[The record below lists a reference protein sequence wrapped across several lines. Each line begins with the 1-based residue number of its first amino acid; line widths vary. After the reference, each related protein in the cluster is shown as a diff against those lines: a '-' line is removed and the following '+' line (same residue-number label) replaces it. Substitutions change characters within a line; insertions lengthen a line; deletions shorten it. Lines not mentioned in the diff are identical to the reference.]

1 MFVGSLKSMFED
13 LLACLPEFEYFCTLL
28 KHKGISMTGQKTP
41 TALGTESIGKLL
53 MQYAI
58 PAIIAMT
65 ASSLYNMV
73 DSIFIGHGVGT
84 MAISGL
90 ALTFP
95 LMNLAAAFGSLVG
108 VGASTLISVKLG
120 QKDYD
125 TAQRV
130 LGNVVVL
137 NILLGVAFTVV
148 VMAFLDPILYFF
160 GGSDQ
165 TIGYARDYMQII
177 LLGNVVTH
185 LYLGLNAVLRSSGHP
200 QEAMYATIATVVIN
214 TLLDPLFI
222 YGLGWGIRGAAIA
235 TIVAQIVSL
244 LWQLKLFGNKDELLH
259 FHRGIFR
266 LRRKIVSDSLAIGM
280 SPFLM
285 NLAAC
290 FIVILINQGLK
301 EYGGDLAIG
310 AFGIVNR
317 LVFIVVM
324 IVMGLNQGM
333 QPIAGYNFGAKRYD
347 RVNRVLKLTIIYA
360 TGVTTFGFF
369 VGMLMPDL
377 VVGIFT
383 SDREL
388 VDISARGLRIV
399 VMFFPIIGFQMVTA
413 NFFQSI
419 GMAGKAIFLS
429 LTRQMMILL
438 PCLLIL
444 PRFYGTAGV
453 WYSMP
458 VSDLIASLIA
468 AAMLIWQFRMFR
480 EKA

>member
-1 MFVGSLKSMFED
+1 
-13 LLACLPEFEYFCTLL
+13 
-28 KHKGISMTGQKTP
+28 MTAQKTP

-53 MQYAI
+53 MQYAV

-84 MAISGL
+84 MALSAL

-95 LMNLAAAFGSLVG
+95 LMNLGAAFGALVG
-108 VGASTLISVKLG
+108 VGAATLISVKLG

-130 LGNVVVL
+130 LGNVFVL
-137 NILLGVAFTVV
+137 NILLGLAFTVIV
-148 VMAFLDPILYFF
+148 FPFLNPILYFF
-160 GGSDQ
+160 GGSDE
-165 TIGYARDYMQII
+165 TVEYARQFMEII

-185 LYLGLNAVLRSSGHP
+185 LYLGLNAVLRASGHP
-200 QEAMYATIATVVIN
+200 KQAMYATIATVAIN
-214 TLLDPLFI
+214 TILAPIFI
-222 YGLGWGIRGAAIA
+222 FMFDWGIRRAAIA
-235 TIVAQIVSL
+235 TVSAQVIAL
-244 LWQLKLFGNKDELLH
+244 LWQLKQFNNANELLH
-259 FHRGIFR
+259 FRRGIFR
-266 LRRKIVSDSLAIGM
+266 LKRKIVFDSLAIGM

-290 FIVILINQGLK
+290 LIVILINQGLK
-301 EYGGDLAIG
+301 KYGGDLAIG

-333 QPIAGYNFGAKRYD
+333 QPIAGYNFGAKLYD
-347 RVNRVLKLTIIYA
+347 RVNKVLKLTIIYA
-360 TGVTTFGFF
+360 TCVTTFGFL
-369 VGMLMPDL
+369 VGMLAPNL

-383 SDREL
+383 SDAEL
-388 VDISARGLRIV
+388 TELSATGLRIT
-399 VMFFPIIGFQMVTA
+399 VMFFPIIGFQMVTS

-429 LTRQMMILL
+429 LTRQMLILL

-444 PRFYGTAGV
+444 PHFFGVAGV

-458 VSDLIASLIA
+458 VSDLLASLIA
-468 AAMLIWQFRMFR
+468 LVMLVYQFRKF
-480 EKA
+480 KTAAAH

>member
-1 MFVGSLKSMFED
+1 M
-13 LLACLPEFEYFCTLL
+13 A
-28 KHKGISMTGQKTP
+28 GQKNP

-53 MQYAI
+53 MQYAV

-65 ASSLYNMV
+65 AASLYNMV

-130 LGNVVVL
+130 LGNVFVL
-137 NILLGVAFTVV
+137 NILLGVVFTVV
-148 VMAFLDPILYFF
+148 VMIFLDPILYFF
-160 GGSDQ
+160 GGSEQ

-177 LLGNVVTH
+177 LLGNVITH

-200 QEAMYATIATVVIN
+200 QKAMYATIATVVIN
-214 TLLDPLFI
+214 TILDPVFI
-222 YGLGWGIRGAAIA
+222 YGFGWGIRGAAIA
-235 TIVAQIVSL
+235 TIVAQLLSL
-244 LWQLKLFGNKDELLH
+244 IWLFKLFTNREELLH
-259 FHRGIFR
+259 FHRGIFK
-266 LRRKIVSDSLAIGM
+266 LKRKIVFDSLAIGL

-301 EYGGDLAIG
+301 KHGGDLAIG

-317 LVFIVVM
+317 LVFIIVM

-333 QPIAGYNFGAKRYD
+333 QPIAGYNFGAQQYG
-347 RVNRVLKLTIIYA
+347 RVNKVLKLTILYA
-360 TGVTTFGFF
+360 TIVTTFGFL
-369 VGMLMPDL
+369 VGVLVPDL
-377 VVGIFT
+377 VVSVFT
-383 SDREL
+383 SDAEL
-388 VDISARGLRIV
+388 VELSAKGLRIV
-399 VMFFPIIGFQMVTA
+399 VMFFPIIGFQMVTS

-429 LTRQMMILL
+429 LTRQMLILL

-444 PRFYGTAGV
+444 PHFFGVAGV

-458 VSDLIASLIA
+458 ISDILASLIA
-468 AAMLIWQFRMFR
+468 LVMLVMQFRKF
-480 EKA
+480 KAAAH

>member
-1 MFVGSLKSMFED
+1 MV
-13 LLACLPEFEYFCTLL
+13 
-28 KHKGISMTGQKTP
+28 GQKTP
-41 TALGTESIGKLL
+41 TALGTENIGKLL
-53 MQYAI
+53 MQYAV

-108 VGASTLISVKLG
+108 VGAATLISVKLG

-130 LGNVVVL
+130 LGNVFVL
-137 NILLGVAFTVV
+137 NILLGVAFTVI

-160 GGSDQ
+160 GGSDE
-165 TIGYARDYMQII
+165 TVGYARDYMYII
-177 LLGNVVTH
+177 LLGNTITH

-200 QEAMYATIATVVIN
+200 QKAMYATIATVIIN
-214 TLLDPLFI
+214 TILDPVFI
-222 YGLGWGIRGAAIA
+222 YGFGWGIRGAAIA
-235 TIVAQIVSL
+235 TIVAQIISL
-244 LWQLKLFGNKDELLH
+244 MWQLWIFSSKEELLH

-266 LRRKIVSDSLAIGM
+266 LKRKIVFDSLAIGM

-285 NLAAC
+285 NMAAC

-301 EYGGDLAIG
+301 KYGGDLAIG

-317 LVFIVVM
+317 LVFIIVM

-333 QPIAGYNFGAKRYD
+333 QPIAGYNFGAKQYE
-347 RVNRVLKLTIIYA
+347 RVTKTLKLTIIYA
-360 TGVTTFGFF
+360 TGVTTFGFII
-369 VGMLMPDL
+369 GMLFSDT

-383 SDREL
+383 SDAEL
-388 VDISARGLRIV
+388 IELSAKGLRIV

-419 GMAGKAIFLS
+419 GMASKAIFLS
-429 LTRQMMILL
+429 LTRQMVVLL

-444 PRFYGTAGV
+444 PRFSVQQEFGIACLSPIS
-453 WYSMP
+453 WP
-458 VSDLIASLIA
+458 V
-468 AAMLIWQFRMFR
+468 
-480 EKA
+480 

>member
-1 MFVGSLKSMFED
+1 M
-13 LLACLPEFEYFCTLL
+13 T
-28 KHKGISMTGQKTP
+28 TGQKAP
-41 TALGTESIGKLL
+41 TALGTEKIGKLL

-58 PAIIAMT
+58 PAIVAMT

-108 VGASTLISVKLG
+108 VGAATLISVKLG

-130 LGNVVVL
+130 LGNVFVL
-137 NILLGVAFTVV
+137 NILLGVAFTVI

-160 GGSDQ
+160 GGSDE
-165 TIGYARDYMQII
+165 TVGYARDYMYII
-177 LLGNVVTH
+177 LLGNTITH

-200 QEAMYATIATVVIN
+200 QKAMYATIATVIIN
-214 TLLDPLFI
+214 TILDPVFI
-222 YGLGWGIRGAAIA
+222 YGFGWGIRGAAIA
-235 TIVAQIVSL
+235 TIVAQIISL
-244 LWQLKLFGNKDELLH
+244 MWQLWIFSSKEELLH

-266 LRRKIVSDSLAIGM
+266 LKRKIVFDSLAIGM

-285 NLAAC
+285 NMAAC

-301 EYGGDLAIG
+301 KYGGDLAIG

-317 LVFIVVM
+317 LVFIIVM

-333 QPIAGYNFGAKRYD
+333 QPIAGYNFGAKQYE
-347 RVNRVLKLTIIYA
+347 RVTKTLKLTIIYV
-360 TGVTTFGFF
+360 TGVTTFGFII
-369 VGMLMPDL
+369 GMLFSDT

-383 SDREL
+383 SDAEL
-388 VDISARGLRIV
+388 IELSAKGLRIV

-419 GMAGKAIFLS
+419 GMASKAIFLS
-429 LTRQMMILL
+429 LTRQMVVLL

-444 PRFYGTAGV
+444 PRFFGAAGV

-458 VSDLIASLIA
+458 ISDLLASLIA
-468 AAMLIWQFRMFR
+468 GTMLVWQFRKFR
-480 EKA
+480 VQAQGR

>member
-1 MFVGSLKSMFED
+1 M
-13 LLACLPEFEYFCTLL
+13 A
-28 KHKGISMTGQKTP
+28 GQKTP

-53 MQYAI
+53 MQYAV

-73 DSIFIGHGVGT
+73 DSIFIGQGVGT

-95 LMNLAAAFGSLVG
+95 LMNLSAAFGSLVG

-120 QKDYD
+120 QRDYD

-130 LGNVVVL
+130 LGNVFVL
-137 NILLGVAFTVV
+137 NILLGLALTVV
-148 VMAFLDPILYFF
+148 VMCFLDPILYFF

-165 TIGYARDYMQII
+165 TVGYARDYMQII
-177 LLGNVVTH
+177 LLGNVITH

-200 QEAMYATIATVVIN
+200 QKAMYATIATVVVN
-214 TLLDPLFI
+214 TILDPVFI
-222 YGLGWGIRGAAIA
+222 YGFGWGIRGAAIA
-235 TIVAQIVSL
+235 TILAQMLSL
-244 LWQLKLFGNKDELLH
+244 AWQCRLFSDKDELLH

-266 LRRKIVSDSLAIGM
+266 LRRKIVFDSLAIGM

-290 FIVILINQGLK
+290 FIVIIVNQGMK
-301 EYGGDLAIG
+301 EHGGDLAIG

-333 QPIAGYNFGAKRYD
+333 QPIAGYNFGAQQYG
-347 RVNRVLKLTIIYA
+347 RVNKVLLLTIGYA
-360 TGVTTFGFF
+360 TVVTTFGFL
-369 VGMLMPDL
+369 VGMLAPEL
-377 VVGIFT
+377 VVSIFT
-383 SDREL
+383 TDDEL
-388 VDISARGLRIV
+388 IALAARGLRIT
-399 VMFFPIIGFQMVTA
+399 VMFFPIIGFQMVTS

-419 GMAGKAIFLS
+419 GMASKAIFLS
-429 LTRQMMILL
+429 LSRQMLILL

-444 PRFYGTAGV
+444 PRFYGLAGV

-458 VSDLIASLIA
+458 VSDLLASLIA
-468 AAMLIWQFRMFR
+468 LVMLVAQFRKF
-480 EKA
+480 KAAAA

>member
-1 MFVGSLKSMFED
+1 M
-13 LLACLPEFEYFCTLL
+13 A
-28 KHKGISMTGQKTP
+28 GQKTP

-53 MQYAI
+53 MQYAV

-130 LGNVVVL
+130 LGNVFVL
-137 NILLGVAFTVV
+137 NILLGVSFTLI

-165 TIGYARDYMQII
+165 TVGYAKDYMQII
-177 LLGNVVTH
+177 LLGNAVTH

-200 QEAMYATIATVVIN
+200 QKAMYATVATVVIN
-214 TLLDPLFI
+214 TLLDPVFI
-222 YGLGWGIRGAAIA
+222 YVFNWGIRGAAIA
-235 TIVAQIVSL
+235 TIVAQMISL
-244 LWQLKLFGNKDELLH
+244 AWQLKLFSNKEELLH

-266 LRRKIVSDSLAIGM
+266 LKRKIVFDSLAIGM

-301 EYGGDLAIG
+301 KYGGDLAIG

-317 LVFIVVM
+317 LVFVVVM

-333 QPIAGYNFGAKRYD
+333 QPIAGYNFGARLYD
-347 RVNRVLKLTIIYA
+347 RVNKVLKLTIVYA
-360 TGVTTFGFF
+360 TAVTTFGFL
-369 VGMLMPDL
+369 VGMLVPDL

-383 SDREL
+383 SDAEL
-388 VDISARGLRIV
+388 IELSSRGLRIT
-399 VMFFPIIGFQMVTA
+399 VMFFPIIGFQMVTS

-429 LTRQMMILL
+429 LTRQMLILL

-444 PRFYGTAGV
+444 PHFFGAAGV

-458 VSDLIASLIA
+458 VSDVLASLIA
-468 AAMLIWQFRMFR
+468 LVMLVIQFRKFKVAAG
-480 EKA
+480 EGVY

>member
-1 MFVGSLKSMFED
+1 M
-13 LLACLPEFEYFCTLL
+13 A
-28 KHKGISMTGQKTP
+28 GQKTP

-53 MQYAI
+53 MQYAV

-73 DSIFIGHGVGT
+73 DSIFIGQGVGT

-95 LMNLAAAFGSLVG
+95 LMNLSAAFGSLVG

-120 QKDYD
+120 QRDYD

-130 LGNVVVL
+130 LGNVFVL
-137 NILLGVAFTVV
+137 NILLGLALTVV
-148 VMAFLDPILYFF
+148 VMCFLDPILYFF

-165 TIGYARDYMQII
+165 TVGYARDYMQII
-177 LLGNVVTH
+177 LLGNVITH

-200 QEAMYATIATVVIN
+200 QKAMYATIATVVVN
-214 TLLDPLFI
+214 TILDPVFI
-222 YGLGWGIRGAAIA
+222 YGFGWGIRGAAIA
-235 TIVAQIVSL
+235 TILAQMLSL
-244 LWQLKLFGNKDELLH
+244 AWQCRLFSDKDELLH

-266 LRRKIVSDSLAIGM
+266 LRRKIVFDSLAIGM

-290 FIVILINQGLK
+290 FIVIIVNQGMK
-301 EYGGDLAIG
+301 EHGGDLAIG

-333 QPIAGYNFGAKRYD
+333 QPIAGYNFGAQQYG
-347 RVNRVLKLTIIYA
+347 RVNKVLLLTIGYA
-360 TGVTTFGFF
+360 TVVTTFGFL
-369 VGMLMPDL
+369 VGMLAPEL
-377 VVGIFT
+377 VVSIFT
-383 SDREL
+383 TDDEL
-388 VDISARGLRIV
+388 IALAARGLRIT
-399 VMFFPIIGFQMVTA
+399 VMFFPIIGFQMVTS

-419 GMAGKAIFLS
+419 GMASKAIFLS
-429 LTRQMMILL
+429 LSRQMLILL

-444 PRFYGTAGV
+444 PRFYGLAGV

-458 VSDLIASLIA
+458 VSDLLASLIA
-468 AAMLIWQFRMFR
+468 LVMLVAQFRKF
-480 EKA
+480 KAAAAA

>member
-1 MFVGSLKSMFED
+1 M
-13 LLACLPEFEYFCTLL
+13 A
-28 KHKGISMTGQKTP
+28 GQKTP

-53 MQYAI
+53 MQYAV

-130 LGNVVVL
+130 LGNVFVL
-137 NILLGVAFTVV
+137 NILLGVSFTLIVL
-148 VMAFLDPILYFF
+148 AFLDPILYFF

-165 TIGYARDYMQII
+165 TVGYARDYMQII
-177 LLGNVVTH
+177 LLGNAVTH

-200 QEAMYATIATVVIN
+200 QKAMYATVTTVVIN
-214 TLLDPLFI
+214 TILDPVFI
-222 YGLGWGIRGAAIA
+222 YGFNWGIRGAAIA
-235 TIVAQIVSL
+235 TIVAQMISL
-244 LWQLKLFGNKDELLH
+244 TWQLKLFSNKEELLH

-266 LRRKIVSDSLAIGM
+266 LKRKIVFDSLAIGM

-285 NLAAC
+285 NMAAC

-301 EYGGDLAIG
+301 KYGGDLAIG

-317 LVFIVVM
+317 LVFVVVM

-333 QPIAGYNFGAKRYD
+333 QPIAGYNFGARQYD
-347 RVNRVLKLTIIYA
+347 RVNKVLKLTIIYA
-360 TGVTTFGFF
+360 TAVTTFGFL
-369 VGMLMPDL
+369 VGMLVPDW

-383 SDREL
+383 SDTEL
-388 VDISARGLRIV
+388 IALSSKGLRIT
-399 VMFFPIIGFQMVTA
+399 VMFFPIIGFQMVTS

-429 LTRQMMILL
+429 LTRQMLILL
-438 PCLLIL
+438 PCLLQCVS
-444 PRFYGTAGV
+444 V
-453 WYSMP
+453 WCVRVHVCAH
-458 VSDLIASLIA
+458 VSPQLTLEC
-468 AAMLIWQFRMFR
+468 RV
-480 EKA
+480 

>member
-1 MFVGSLKSMFED
+1 M
-13 LLACLPEFEYFCTLL
+13 A
-28 KHKGISMTGQKTP
+28 GQKTP
-41 TALGTESIGKLL
+41 TALGTESIGRLL
-53 MQYAI
+53 MQYAV

-73 DSIFIGHGVGT
+73 DSIFIGQGVGT

-95 LMNLAAAFGSLVG
+95 LMNLSAAFGSLVG
-108 VGASTLISVKLG
+108 VGASTLISVRLG

-130 LGNVVVL
+130 LGNVFVL
-137 NILLGVAFTVV
+137 NILLGMVFMI
-148 VMAFLDPILYFF
+148 VMLAFLEPILYFF

-165 TIGYARDYMQII
+165 TVGYAREYMQII
-177 LLGNVVTH
+177 LLGNIITH

-200 QEAMYATIATVVIN
+200 QKAMYATVGTVIIN
-214 TLLDPLFI
+214 TILDPLFI
-222 YGLGWGIRGAAIA
+222 YGFGWGIRGAAIA
-235 TIVAQIVSL
+235 TVLAQL
-244 LWQLKLFGNKDELLH
+244 LALAWQFKLFGNKDELLH

-266 LRRKIVSDSLAIGM
+266 LKRKIVFDSLAIGM

-301 EYGGDLAIG
+301 RHGGDLAIG
-310 AFGIVNR
+310 AYGIVNR

-333 QPIAGYNFGAKRYD
+333 QPIAGYNFGARQYE
-347 RVNRVLKLTIIYA
+347 RVNKVLKLTIIYA
-360 TGVTTFGFF
+360 TGVTSLGFL
-369 VGMLMPDL
+369 VGMLVPD
-377 VVGIFT
+377 VVVSIFT
-383 SDREL
+383 SDAEL
-388 VDISARGLRIV
+388 IGLSAKGLRIV
-399 VMFFPIIGFQMVTA
+399 VMFFPIIGFQMVTS

-429 LTRQMMILL
+429 LTRQMLILL

-444 PRFYGTAGV
+444 PQFFGVEGV

-458 VSDLIASLIA
+458 VSDLLASLIA
-468 AAMLIWQFRMFR
+468 LMMLVMQFRKFKVAAAEGR
-480 EKA
+480 

>member
-1 MFVGSLKSMFED
+1 
-13 LLACLPEFEYFCTLL
+13 
-28 KHKGISMTGQKTP
+28 MTAQKTP

-53 MQYAI
+53 MQYAV

-130 LGNVVVL
+130 LGNVFVL
-137 NILLGVAFTVV
+137 NIVLGLAFTVI
-148 VMAFLDPILYFF
+148 VMLFLDPILYFF

-165 TIGYARDYMQII
+165 TVGYARDYMQII
-177 LLGNVVTH
+177 LLGNTVTH

-200 QEAMYATIATVVIN
+200 QKAMYATIATVVVN
-214 TLLDPLFI
+214 TILDPVFI
-222 YGLGWGIRGAAIA
+222 YGFGWGIRGAAIA
-235 TIVAQIVSL
+235 TIVAQVISL
-244 LWQLKLFGNKDELLH
+244 TWQLKLFGNKDELLH

-266 LRRKIVSDSLAIGM
+266 LRRKIVFDSLAIGM

-285 NLAAC
+285 NMAAC

-301 EYGGDLAIG
+301 KYGGDLAIG

-333 QPIAGYNFGAKRYD
+333 QPIAGYNFGAKLYE
-347 RVNRVLKLTIIYA
+347 RVNKVLKLTIIYA
-360 TGVTTFGFF
+360 TAVTTFGFL
-369 VGMLMPDL
+369 VGMLLPDL

-383 SDREL
+383 SDAEL
-388 VDISARGLRIV
+388 TELSATGLRIT
-399 VMFFPIIGFQMVTA
+399 VMFFPIIGFQMVTS

-429 LTRQMMILL
+429 LTRQMLILL

-444 PRFYGTAGV
+444 PHFLAWPGCGIACRY
-453 WYSMP
+453 
-458 VSDLIASLIA
+458 LICLQA
-468 AAMLIWQFRMFR
+468 
-480 EKA
+480 

>member
-1 MFVGSLKSMFED
+1 M
-13 LLACLPEFEYFCTLL
+13 A
-28 KHKGISMTGQKTP
+28 GQKTP

-53 MQYAI
+53 MQYAV

-73 DSIFIGHGVGT
+73 DSIFIGQGVGT

-95 LMNLAAAFGSLVG
+95 LMNLSAAFGSLVG

-120 QKDYD
+120 QRDYD

-130 LGNVVVL
+130 LGNVFVL
-137 NILLGVAFTVV
+137 NILLGLALTVV
-148 VMAFLDPILYFF
+148 VMCFLDPILYFF

-165 TIGYARDYMQII
+165 TVGYARDYMQII
-177 LLGNVVTH
+177 LLGNVITH

-200 QEAMYATIATVVIN
+200 QKAMYATIATVVVN
-214 TLLDPLFI
+214 TILDPVFI
-222 YGLGWGIRGAAIA
+222 YGFGWGIRGAAIA
-235 TIVAQIVSL
+235 TILAQMLSL
-244 LWQLKLFGNKDELLH
+244 AWQCRLFSDKDELLH

-266 LRRKIVSDSLAIGM
+266 LRRKIVFDSLAIGM

-290 FIVILINQGLK
+290 FIVIIVNQGMK
-301 EYGGDLAIG
+301 EHGGDLAIG

-333 QPIAGYNFGAKRYD
+333 QPIAGYNFGAQQYG
-347 RVNRVLKLTIIYA
+347 RVNKVLLLTIGYA
-360 TGVTTFGFF
+360 TVVTTFGFL
-369 VGMLMPDL
+369 VGMLAPEL
-377 VVGIFT
+377 VVSIFT
-383 SDREL
+383 TDDEL
-388 VDISARGLRIV
+388 IALAARGLRIT
-399 VMFFPIIGFQMVTA
+399 VMFFPIIGFQMVTS

-419 GMAGKAIFLS
+419 GMASKAIFLS
-429 LTRQMMILL
+429 LSRQMLILL
-438 PCLLIL
+438 PCLIIL
-444 PRFYGTAGV
+444 PRFYGLAGV

-458 VSDLIASLIA
+458 VSDLLASLIA
-468 AAMLIWQFRMFR
+468 LVMLLSQFRKF
-480 EKA
+480 KAAAA

>member
-1 MFVGSLKSMFED
+1 
-13 LLACLPEFEYFCTLL
+13 
-28 KHKGISMTGQKTP
+28 
-41 TALGTESIGKLL
+41 
-53 MQYAI
+53 
-58 PAIIAMT
+58 
-65 ASSLYNMV
+65 MV

-177 LLGNVVTH
+177 LLGNAVTH

>member
-1 MFVGSLKSMFED
+1 
-13 LLACLPEFEYFCTLL
+13 
-28 KHKGISMTGQKTP
+28 MTGQKTP
-41 TALGTESIGKLL
+41 TALGTENIGKLL
-53 MQYAI
+53 MQYAV

-120 QKDYD
+120 QRDYD

-130 LGNVVVL
+130 LGNVFVL

-160 GGSDQ
+160 GGSDE
-165 TIGYARDYMQII
+165 TVGYARDYMQII
-177 LLGNVVTH
+177 LLGNAVTH

-200 QEAMYATIATVVIN
+200 QKAMYATIATVVIN
-214 TLLDPLFI
+214 TILDPVFI
-222 YGLGWGIRGAAIA
+222 YGFGWGIRGAAVA
-235 TIVAQIVSL
+235 TIVAQAISL
-244 LWQLKLFGNKDELLH
+244 MWQLRIFGNKEELLH

-266 LRRKIVSDSLAIGM
+266 LKRKIVFDSLAIGM

-285 NLAAC
+285 NMAAC

-301 EYGGDLAIG
+301 EHGGDLAIG

-333 QPIAGYNFGAKRYD
+333 QPIAGYNFGAGLYA
-347 RVNRVLKLTIIYA
+347 RVIKTLKLTIIYA
-360 TGVTTFGFF
+360 TCITTFGFI
-369 VGMLMPDL
+369 VGMLFSNL
-377 VVGIFT
+377 VVSIFT
-383 SDREL
+383 SDAEL
-388 VDISARGLRIV
+388 IGLSAKGLRIV

-419 GMAGKAIFLS
+419 GQASKAIFLS
-429 LTRQMMILL
+429 LTRQMMLLL
-438 PCLLIL
+438 PCLIIL
-444 PRFYGTAGV
+444 PRFFGVAGV

-458 VSDLIASLIA
+458 ISDLLASLIA
-468 AAMLIWQFRMFR
+468 GAMLMWQFRKF
-480 EKA
+480 KARAQGGSMAA

>member
-1 MFVGSLKSMFED
+1 M
-13 LLACLPEFEYFCTLL
+13 T
-28 KHKGISMTGQKTP
+28 TGQKVP
-41 TALGTESIGKLL
+41 TALGTEKIGKLL

-58 PAIIAMT
+58 PAIVAMT

-108 VGASTLISVKLG
+108 VGAATLISVKLG

-130 LGNVVVL
+130 LGNVFVL
-137 NILLGVAFTVV
+137 NILLGVAFTVI

-160 GGSDQ
+160 GGSDE
-165 TIGYARDYMQII
+165 TVGYARDYMYII
-177 LLGNVVTH
+177 LLGNTITH

-200 QEAMYATIATVVIN
+200 QKAMYATIATVIIN
-214 TLLDPLFI
+214 TILDPVFI
-222 YGLGWGIRGAAIA
+222 YGFGWGIRGAAIA
-235 TIVAQIVSL
+235 TIVAQIISL
-244 LWQLKLFGNKDELLH
+244 MWQLWIFSSKEELLH

-266 LRRKIVSDSLAIGM
+266 LKRKIVFDSLAIGM

-285 NLAAC
+285 NMAAC

-301 EYGGDLAIG
+301 KYGGDLAIG

-317 LVFIVVM
+317 LVFIIVM

-333 QPIAGYNFGAKRYD
+333 QPIAGYNFGAKQYE
-347 RVNRVLKLTIIYA
+347 RVTKTLKLTIIYA
-360 TGVTTFGFF
+360 TGVTTFGFII
-369 VGMLMPDL
+369 GMLFSDT

-383 SDREL
+383 SDAEL
-388 VDISARGLRIV
+388 IELSAKGLRIV

-419 GMAGKAIFLS
+419 GMASKAIFLS
-429 LTRQMMILL
+429 LTRQMVVLL

-444 PRFYGTAGV
+444 PRFFGAAGV

-458 VSDLIASLIA
+458 ISDLLASLIA
-468 AAMLIWQFRMFR
+468 GTMLVWQFRKFR
-480 EKA
+480 VQAQGR

>member
-1 MFVGSLKSMFED
+1 M
-13 LLACLPEFEYFCTLL
+13 A
-28 KHKGISMTGQKTP
+28 GQKNP

-53 MQYAI
+53 MQYAV

-65 ASSLYNMV
+65 AASLYNMV

-130 LGNVVVL
+130 LGNVFVL
-137 NILLGVAFTVV
+137 NILLGVVFTVV
-148 VMAFLDPILYFF
+148 VMIFLDPILYFF
-160 GGSDQ
+160 GGSEQ
-165 TIGYARDYMQII
+165 TISYARDYMQII
-177 LLGNVVTH
+177 LLGNVITH

-200 QEAMYATIATVVIN
+200 QKAMYATIATVVIN
-214 TLLDPLFI
+214 TILDPVFI
-222 YGLGWGIRGAAIA
+222 YGFGWGIRGAAIA
-235 TIVAQIVSL
+235 TIVAQLLSL
-244 LWQLKLFGNKDELLH
+244 IWLFKLFTNREELLH
-259 FHRGIFR
+259 FHRGIFK
-266 LRRKIVSDSLAIGM
+266 LKRKIVFDSLAIGL

-301 EYGGDLAIG
+301 KYGGDLAIG

-317 LVFIVVM
+317 LVFIIVM

-333 QPIAGYNFGAKRYD
+333 QPIAGYNFGAQQYG
-347 RVNRVLKLTIIYA
+347 RVNKVLKLTILYA
-360 TGVTTFGFF
+360 TIVTTFGFL
-369 VGMLMPDL
+369 VGVLVPDL
-377 VVGIFT
+377 VVSVFT
-383 SDREL
+383 SDAEL
-388 VDISARGLRIV
+388 VELSAKGLRIV
-399 VMFFPIIGFQMVTA
+399 VMFFPIIGFQMVTS

-429 LTRQMMILL
+429 LTRQMLILL

-444 PRFYGTAGV
+444 PHFFGVAGV

-458 VSDLIASLIA
+458 ISDILASLIA
-468 AAMLIWQFRMFR
+468 LVMLVMQFRKF
-480 EKA
+480 KAAAH

>member
-1 MFVGSLKSMFED
+1 MV
-13 LLACLPEFEYFCTLL
+13 
-28 KHKGISMTGQKTP
+28 GQKTP
-41 TALGTESIGKLL
+41 TALGTENIGKLL
-53 MQYAI
+53 MQYAV

-108 VGASTLISVKLG
+108 VGAATLISVKLG

-130 LGNVVVL
+130 LGNVFVL
-137 NILLGVAFTVV
+137 NILLGVAFTVI

-160 GGSDQ
+160 GGSDE
-165 TIGYARDYMQII
+165 TVGYARDYMYII
-177 LLGNVVTH
+177 LLGNTITH

-200 QEAMYATIATVVIN
+200 QKAMYATIATVIIN
-214 TLLDPLFI
+214 TILDPVFI
-222 YGLGWGIRGAAIA
+222 YGFGWGIRGAAIA
-235 TIVAQIVSL
+235 TIVAQIISL
-244 LWQLKLFGNKDELLH
+244 MWQLWIFSSKEELLH

-266 LRRKIVSDSLAIGM
+266 LKRKIVFDSLAIGM

-285 NLAAC
+285 NMAAC

-301 EYGGDLAIG
+301 KYGGDLAIG

-317 LVFIVVM
+317 LVFIIVM

-333 QPIAGYNFGAKRYD
+333 QPIAGYNFGAKQYE
-347 RVNRVLKLTIIYA
+347 RVTKTLKLTIIYA
-360 TGVTTFGFF
+360 TGVTTFGFII
-369 VGMLMPDL
+369 GMLFSDT

-383 SDREL
+383 SDAEL
-388 VDISARGLRIV
+388 IELSAKGLRIV
-399 VMFFPIIGFQMVTA
+399 VMFFPIIGFQ
-413 NFFQSI
+413 
-419 GMAGKAIFLS
+419 
-429 LTRQMMILL
+429 
-438 PCLLIL
+438 
-444 PRFYGTAGV
+444 
-453 WYSMP
+453 
-458 VSDLIASLIA
+458 
-468 AAMLIWQFRMFR
+468 
-480 EKA
+480 